1 MILPPLSFSIR
12 PHDANYCPAWQIIG
26 KTFEVLL
33 DGVPVSH
40 VISYDAGE
48 GVVRRYETEADGKLR
63 LIEVDGSLKL
73 VEQTLRGAVTVEW
86 RDVNP
91 DVIPARDGGTR

>member
-12 PHDANYCPAWQIIG
+12 PHDANYCPAWKTIG

-33 DGVPVSH
+33 NGSPVSR
-40 VISYDAGE
+40 VISYDTGE
-48 GVVRRYETEADGKLR
+48 GVVRRYETEADGALR
-63 LIEVDGSLKL
+63 LIEVDGVLKL

-86 RDVNP
+86 RDINP
-91 DVIPARDGGTR
+91 DAMPEREIEAY